1 MTPADPDLGPG
12 TLDPAAPRKRSVMIA
27 GHATSVSMEQA
38 FWDLLSVFAEARGV
52 SLNGL
57 VTEID
62 RSRTANLSSAVRV
75 WVLRECARRA
85 GLDDQSPAVER

>member
-1 MTPADPDLGPG
+1 MTEGGGAAS
-12 TLDPAAPRKRSVMIA
+12 DPAAPRKRSVMIA

-38 FWDLLSVFAEARGV
+38 FWDLLTAFADGRGV
-52 SLNGL
+52 SLNAL

-62 RSRTANLSSAVRV
+62 RTRTANLSSAIRV

-85 GLDDQSPAVER
+85 GLPAGETG

>member
-1 MTPADPDLGPG
+1 MSETGSAA
-12 TLDPAAPRKRSVMIA
+12 TDPAAPRKRSVMIA

-38 FWDLLSVFAEARGV
+38 FWDLLTVFAEDRGV
-52 SLNGL
+52 SLNVL

-62 RSRTANLSSAVRV
+62 RTRTANLSSAVRV

-85 GLDDQSPAVER
+85 GLLSDAAG

>member
-1 MTPADPDLGPG
+1 MRPADG
-12 TLDPAAPRKRSVMIA
+12 DPAAPRKRSVMIA

-38 FWDLLSVFAEARGV
+38 FWDLLTVFADARGT
-52 SLNGL
+52 SLNAL

-62 RSRTANLSSAVRV
+62 RTRTANLSSAIRV

-85 GLDDQSPAVER
+85 GLAETGAG

>member
-1 MTPADPDLGPG
+1 MMIPAGA
-12 TLDPAAPRKRSVMIA
+12 DPAAPRKRSVVIA

-38 FWDLLSVFAEARGV
+38 FWELLATFAEGRGV
-52 SLNGL
+52 SLNVL

-62 RSRTANLSSAVRV
+62 RTRTANLSSAIRV

-85 GLDDQSPAVER
+85 GIAADPEA

>member
-1 MTPADPDLGPG
+1 MSEAGAAST
-12 TLDPAAPRKRSVMIA
+12 DPAAPRKRSVMIA

-38 FWDLLSVFAEARGV
+38 FWDLLTVFAEDRGV
-52 SLNGL
+52 SLNVL

-85 GLDDQSPAVER
+85 GLLSDADG